1 MMVSNVSVAVLS
13 VIVAAIVIV
22 KFKKQYEL

>member
-13 VIVAAIVIV
+13 IIVAAIVIV